1 MDFFFKN
8 SSLRLLFLLRVDG
21 LAFFLALLG
30 RASMLLVF
38 QEKEKFGPTL
48 MDMEKALPWL
58 VSVWQMARHCAARE
72 ESSCPTPVI
81 SLLNLNYQIWN
92 MEKERHV
99 TLAEEVKW
107 RWPTVSEWGSMLV
120 GLLTNV
126 VHLNNQWRTIIY
138 IWTLSRGWVLVIV
151 MVVAGV
157 RTITNAAAW
166 PSIHPNPAQ
175 ILRSVQIHL
184 NWYRPTQNRFLLP
197 HSAAP
202 RNIKL

>member
-72 ESSCPTPVI
+72 ESSCRTPVI
-81 SLLNLNYQIWN
+81 FWLNPNYQICN
-92 MEKERHV
+92 K
-99 TLAEEVKW
+99 EEVRHFTFSGPATK
-107 RWPTVSEWGSMLV
+107 
-120 GLLTNV
+120 
-126 VHLNNQWRTIIY
+126 
-138 IWTLSRGWVLVIV
+138 WVL
-151 MVVAGV
+151 
-157 RTITNAAAW
+157 
-166 PSIHPNPAQ
+166 
-175 ILRSVQIHL
+175 
-184 NWYRPTQNRFLLP
+184 PTG
-197 HSAAP
+197 
-202 RNIKL
+202 